1 MCRFGCK
8 QRNKQMKTAM
18 QQLKEMIQGKI
29 SECSTESRRY
39 TFIQVLE
46 LIDVAEIIEQEQLD
60 NAYDKGKEDGMFAER
75 QIHVN

>member
-1 MCRFGCK
+1 MR
-8 QRNKQMKTAM
+8 TAM
-18 QQLKEMIQGKI
+18 QQLRQMINDKI
-29 SECSTESRRY
+29 SECAVETRKY

-46 LIDVAEIIEQEQLD
+46 LIDIAEIIEEEQLD